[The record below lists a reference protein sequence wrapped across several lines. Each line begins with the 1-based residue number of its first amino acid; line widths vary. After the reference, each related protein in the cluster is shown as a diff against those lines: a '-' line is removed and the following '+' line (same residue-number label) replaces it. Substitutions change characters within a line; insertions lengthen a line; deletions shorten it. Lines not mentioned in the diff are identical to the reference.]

1 MDHRGGR
8 GGRDR
13 SRSRSR
19 SRSPDRGRDLQERSK
34 KEKQEEDRRARMA
47 RLRAENEA
55 EEKRL
60 ASAETSADGGSG
72 TAIGGGT
79 SAQHDGAGSSAADEI
94 VEVNDTALEGLDE
107 EEQMRMLLGFSGGF
121 GSTSGKAVED
131 NKKSAAKGAA
141 NKTKARKY
149 RQYMNRK
156 GGFNRPLDKMP

>member
-1 MDHRGGR
+1 
-8 GGRDR
+8 
-13 SRSRSR
+13 
-19 SRSPDRGRDLQERSK
+19 
-34 KEKQEEDRRARMA
+34 MA

-60 ASAETSADGGSG
+60 ASAETSADGSG
-72 TAIGGGT
+72 AMGGGGA
-79 SAQHDGAGSSAADEI
+79 SAHHGGAAASAADEI
-94 VEVNDTALEGLDE
+94 VEVDETELEGLDD

-121 GSTSGKAVED
+121 GSTAGKAVED
-131 NKKSAAKGAA
+131 NQKSAAKGAA